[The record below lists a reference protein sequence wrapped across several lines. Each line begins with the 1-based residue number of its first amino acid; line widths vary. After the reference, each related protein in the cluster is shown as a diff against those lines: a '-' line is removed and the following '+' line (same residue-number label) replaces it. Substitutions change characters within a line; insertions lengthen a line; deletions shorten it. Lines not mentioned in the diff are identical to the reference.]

1 LRTSREK
8 PDAAQVRTGVS
19 SAQRNS
25 FASAEMKSL
34 NARNFSRSMSSS
46 HERSIEVDPLRG
58 IALIVIVVDHIS

>member
-1 LRTSREK
+1 
-8 PDAAQVRTGVS
+8 
-19 SAQRNS
+19 
-25 FASAEMKSL
+25 MKSL